1 MLTLSTHV
9 ALDPVKNILITDG
22 HEISITEKEKKLLL
36 LLLEAA
42 DDNEFVKKEI
52 IVEKIWPERNGVV
65 TENNILQLVH
75 RLRRTLSFC
84 GLAGCVH
91 TVFRE
96 GYRYIPPAEEVSPGE
111 QEADRRGCLKTWLY
125 VTHKWFWL
133 LCILG
138 VLVFFGSDCLA
149 LNTGNG
155 ALYGVR
161 TQVMGRAIILGVMLR
176 APVITVPAGGS

>member
-1 MLTLSTHV
+1 MFTLSTHV
-9 ALDPVKNILITDG
+9 TLDPVKNILITDG
-22 HEISITEKEKKLLL
+22 REISITEKEKKLLL

-42 DDNEFVKKEI
+42 IDNEFVKKECI
-52 IVEKIWPERNGVV
+52 IEKIWPERNGVV

-96 GYRYIPPAEEVSPGE
+96 GYRYIPPVDEASEDDKDAE
-111 QEADRRGCLKTWLY
+111 RLRMLKTWFHRA
-125 VTHKWFWL
+125 HKWFWL
-133 LCILG
+133 LCLLCGLFFLG
-138 VLVFFGSDCLA
+138 SHCLA

-176 APVITVPAGGS
+176 TPVITAPADGS